1 MSDETS
7 TSTLTGNTF
16 ENWRRKS
23 LFLAKRGN
31 LESELLLAKYLET
44 LEEISVEKSKIFRA
58 FLSENDQNLFRW
70 LMTFDPKMP
79 REAVRPPDKYTQLI
93 QEIRENYLK

>member
-1 MSDETS
+1 MSDVCL
-7 TSTLTGNTF
+7 TLTGNEL

-31 LESELLLAKYLET
+31 LESELLLAKYLDD
-44 LEEISVEKSKIFRA
+44 LKEITTEKAALFRM
-58 FLSENDQNLFRW
+58 LLDENDQNLFRW

-79 REAVRPPDKYTQLI
+79 HEAIRPPDKYLTLL

>member
-1 MSDETS
+1 MSTAH
-7 TSTLTGNTF
+7 STLTGSAF
-16 ENWRRKS
+16 KNWRKKS

-31 LESELLLAKYLET
+31 LESELLLAKYLDSLKES
-44 LEEISVEKSKIFRA
+44 IAIEKAELFREL
-58 FLSENDQNLFRW
+58 LSENDQNLFRW

-79 REAVRPPDKYTQLI
+79 HKTVKSPEKYLPLI

>member
-1 MSDETS
+1 MSAEHLILAD
-7 TSTLTGNTF
+7 NKF
-16 ENWRRKS
+16 NNWRRKS

-31 LESELLLAKYLET
+31 LESELLLAKFLED
-44 LEEISVEKSKIFRA
+44 LNEISTEKAQLFRE

-70 LMTFDPKMP
+70 LMTFDPKTP
-79 REAVRPPDKYTQLI
+79 HEAVRPPDKYLALI

>member
-1 MSDETS
+1 MSS
-7 TSTLTGNTF
+7 TKHTILDDNEF
-16 ENWRRKS
+16 KNWRRKS

-31 LESELLLAKYLET
+31 LESELLLEKYLND
-44 LEEISVEKSKIFRA
+44 LENISIEKAKLFREL
-58 FLSENDQNLFRW
+58 LSENDQNLFRW

-79 REAVRPPDKYTQLI
+79 HEAVRPPNKYLTLI

>member
-1 MSDETS
+1 MSAEHAS
-7 TSTLTGNTF
+7 LTGNDF
-16 ENWRRKS
+16 NNWRRKS

-31 LESELLLAKYLET
+31 LESELLLAKYLDDLT
-44 LEEISVEKSKIFRA
+44 EINIEKAQLFRA
-58 FLSENDQNLFRW
+58 LLNENDQNLFRW

-79 REAVRPPDKYTQLI
+79 HEAVKPPDKYLALL